1 MILDAILERL
11 GLPVKFN
18 NSTINTRSTSI
29 KVSMVKL
36 CVPLNH
42 FDISEGLRP
51 TFKANSRLLHP
62 HCLIVYPIKTVDT
75 MHRLVTLKPG

>member
-1 MILDAILERL
+1 MVLDAILERL

-18 NSTINTRSTSI
+18 SSTINTRSMSI

-42 FDISEGLRP
+42 QKLIYS
-51 TFKANSRLLHP
+51 AHLLDFQRFP
-62 HCLIVYPIKTVDT
+62 NKS
-75 MHRLVTLKPG
+75 